1 MRARHG
7 EKFPR
12 EVAARAGRD
21 DPKGERVDRRKTGV
35 ELALDM
41 RIYVPVYF
49 TISRVVRVTP
59 VDPPQKMR
67 PSMSIR

>member
-7 EKFPR
+7 EEFPR

-21 DPKGERVDRRKTGV
+21 DPEGERVDRRKTGV
-35 ELALDM
+35 ELELDR
-41 RIYVPVYF
+41 RICVPVYF

-59 VDPPQKMR
+59 VT
-67 PSMSIR
+67 SYAE